1 MSSLDLTSQSEINTR
16 FNEIIK
22 QGEDKSNEYKKTCKY
37 GLDNSSSTKNIITNE
52 LIIKYFEALDG
63 VSTNNLLGL
72 IEQLLKL
79 QLDTII
85 RPRIHDF
92 LTAGENVSP
101 LQRIVFGFPDIEKLK
116 KIEEILMVLKENL
129 DRISIEYI
137 ENFFLMAM
145 DYLNILLSNTMGDVN
160 ILDNYSQ
167 IFLDLV
173 QKCRKKK

>member
-1 MSSLDLTSQSEINTR
+1 MK
-16 FNEIIK
+16 F
-22 QGEDKSNEYKKTCKY
+22 
-37 GLDNSSSTKNIITNE
+37 
-52 LIIKYFEALDG
+52 
-63 VSTNNLLGL
+63 
-72 IEQLLKL
+72 LKL

-85 RPRIHDF
+85 RPKIHDF
-92 LTAGENVSP
+92 LTAAENVSP
-101 LQRIVFGFPDIEKLK
+101 LQRIVFGFPDIEELK

-145 DYLNILLSNTMGDVN
+145 DYLNILLANTMGDVN

-173 QKCRKKK
+173 QKCRKKSNTYCVFNFLK